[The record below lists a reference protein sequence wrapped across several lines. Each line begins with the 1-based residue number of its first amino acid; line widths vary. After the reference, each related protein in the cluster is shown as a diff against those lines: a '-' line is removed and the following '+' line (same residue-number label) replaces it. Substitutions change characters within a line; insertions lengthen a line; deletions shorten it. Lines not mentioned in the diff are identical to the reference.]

1 MHCSSALFIALLA
14 ATLDYAIS
22 LNPFTAYVAPYSCDC
37 FVHHLCVV
45 SAGIG
50 QGAGGKGTNFYIC
63 DKATTN
69 QKEVEKAFLDFT
81 EVRKDI
87 AILLITQGVAQHIRH
102 LVDAHTAA
110 VSLPSILLIFPLAFT
125 PLVTTLILRVKQVP
139 AILEIPSKD
148 APYDPNQDSV
158 MMRIQKKMNVGK

>member
-1 MHCSSALFIALLA
+1 MRLL
-14 ATLDYAIS
+14 DS
-22 LNPFTAYVAPYSCDC
+22 PMFFSR
-37 FVHHLCVV
+37 VV
-45 SAGIG
+45 VIGIG

-69 QKEVEKAFLDFT
+69 QRDVEKAFLDFT

-110 VSLPSILLIFPLAFT
+110 VSHNFMIAPEHVSSFQCFPLWAYVF
-125 PLVTTLILRVKQVP
+125 
-139 AILEIPSKD
+139 
-148 APYDPNQDSV
+148 
-158 MMRIQKKMNVGK
+158 

>member
-1 MHCSSALFIALLA
+1 MAIMGDEDSVTGFLIAGWFIFCSNVPSVIILSPLFASQRVLKP
-14 ATLDYAIS
+14 
-22 LNPFTAYVAPYSCDC
+22 LNLPTSDLSVF
-37 FVHHLCVV
+37 L
-45 SAGIG
+45 GIG

-69 QKEVEKAFLDFT
+69 QREIEKAFLDFT

-110 VSLPSILLIFPLAFT
+110 VSHSLPACCPITACTCSLKID
-125 PLVTTLILRVKQVP
+125 
-139 AILEIPSKD
+139 S
-148 APYDPNQDSV
+148 APQ
-158 MMRIQKKMNVGK
+158 

>member
-1 MHCSSALFIALLA
+1 MSKDKRLTAKEMQERD
-14 ATLDYAIS
+14 TMAIMGDEDS
-22 LNPFTAYVAPYSCDC
+22 VTGFLI
-37 FVHHLCVV
+37 
-45 SAGIG
+45 AGIG

-69 QKEVEKAFLDFT
+69 QREVEKAFLEFT

-87 AILLITQGVAQHIRH
+87 AILLITQGTAQHIRH

-110 VSLPSILLIFPLAFT
+110 
-125 PLVTTLILRVKQVP
+125 VP

-158 MMRIQKKMNVGK
+158 MLRIQKKMNVGK

>member
-1 MHCSSALFIALLA
+1 MLIFTSYIAPQRHDSS
-14 ATLDYAIS
+14 TQH
-22 LNPFTAYVAPYSCDC
+22 SCIV
-37 FVHHLCVV
+37 F
-45 SAGIG
+45 AGIG

-110 VSLPSILLIFPLAFT
+110 VSPS
-125 PLVTTLILRVKQVP
+125 
-139 AILEIPSKD
+139 
-148 APYDPNQDSV
+148 
-158 MMRIQKKMNVGK
+158 

>member
-1 MHCSSALFIALLA
+1 M
-14 ATLDYAIS
+14 S
-22 LNPFTAYVAPYSCDC
+22 LSRVIFS
-37 FVHHLCVV
+37 
-45 SAGIG
+45 GIG

-69 QKEVEKAFLDFT
+69 QKDVEKAFLEFT

-110 VSLPSILLIFPLAFT
+110 VSSGFMLACGDVLGFHF
-125 PLVTTLILRVKQVP
+125 L
-139 AILEIPSKD
+139 SCF
-148 APYDPNQDSV
+148 
-158 MMRIQKKMNVGK
+158 